1 VKQQIKKQRVQRDQ
15 TDSVEARNRYEKN
28 IKTQKAEQGKPS
40 TSSKGEDVPTK
51 PSTSSTKGE
60 DAGKPSVSVKQQIK
74 QQRVQRD
81 QTTSSQVRLHDDK
94 VIKHQKK
101 GLQGASKTTP
111 KETEARKPS
120 NSVKQQIKKQ
130 RVKRDQTDSVE
141 ARNRYNKNIKTQ
153 KAEQNKHIGST
164 ATFISTLESL
174 KKQIRTL
181 RAQRDEASDSEKRDA
196 LKQKIEKKKAKQ
208 EQMMRQHQKEAKEQE
223 QDARK
228 KAVQHAKQ
236 FKLAKEQKASYK
248 KKHKVFAAT
257 LQGLSEKLRALR
269 IKRDQSADDK
279 TTESLTLQIRRIKA
293 KRHQMER
300 SSPVDPNKY

>member
-1 VKQQIKKQRVQRDQ
+1 
-15 TDSVEARNRYEKN
+15 
-28 IKTQKAEQGKPS
+28 
-40 TSSKGEDVPTK
+40 
-51 PSTSSTKGE
+51 
-60 DAGKPSVSVKQQIK
+60 
-74 QQRVQRD
+74 
-81 QTTSSQVRLHDDK
+81 
-94 VIKHQKK
+94 
-101 GLQGASKTTP
+101 
-111 KETEARKPS
+111 
-120 NSVKQQIKKQ
+120 
-130 RVKRDQTDSVE
+130 
-141 ARNRYNKNIKTQ
+141 
-153 KAEQNKHIGST
+153 
-164 ATFISTLESL
+164 
-174 KKQIRTL
+174 
-181 RAQRDEASDSEKRDA
+181 
-196 LKQKIEKKKAKQ
+196 
-208 EQMMRQHQKEAKEQE
+208 MRQHQKEAKEQE